1 MTLAIVLVVLVA
13 GSVLFHFLSPWWFT
27 PIASNWSSIDDTVSI
42 TFWVTGIVF
51 VAVNLF
57 MAYCVVRYRHTK
69 GKQAHYEPENKK
81 LEWSLI
87 GLTTVGIVAM
97 LAPGLFVWA
106 NFVNPPENARLFEV
120 VGQQWQWSY
129 RFPGKDGVLGA
140 VNTRHVS
147 TTNPFGIDVDDAA
160 GRDDIVVNN
169 PVLHLPVGQP
179 VKALMRSKDVL
190 HDFAVPQFRVK
201 MDMVP
206 GQVTYVWFTPTRI
219 GTFEVLCQELCG
231 IAHFAMRG
239 LVVVESADNFQQW
252 LDSQPTFALSQQHIN
267 TGDVAAGQTLYAL
280 CSTCHGAQGQ
290 GDVAK
295 HAPKLSGQSPAYLK
309 RQLEYFKNDMRGSH
323 ALDTFGQQMVPM
335 AATLDGAAAIDNVVA
350 YIETLPDTAAN
361 KTIKGDVQNGRALY
375 TTCGVC
381 HGARGQGNF
390 MQGVP
395 RLAGMDD
402 WYMATQLNHF
412 KTGVRGV
419 HPADAYGSQMRFM
432 AAMLNDE
439 QALND
444 LLTYVNTL

>member
-1 MTLAIVLVVLVA
+1 MTLAIVLVVLVV

-27 PIASNWSSIDDTVSI
+27 PIASNWSTIDDTISI

-57 MAYCVVRYRHTK
+57 LAYCVVRYRHTK

-87 GLTTVGIVAM
+87 SLTAVGIIAM

-106 NFVNPPENARLFEV
+106 HFVNPPADAQIFEV

-140 VNTRHVS
+140 VNTRHIG
-147 TTNPFGIDVDDAA
+147 TTNPFGVDVDDPA

-169 PVLHLPVGQP
+169 PVLHLPLGKP
-179 VKALMRSKDVL
+179 VKALLRSKDVL
-190 HDFAVPQFRVK
+190 HDFGVPQFRVK

-239 LVVVESADNFQQW
+239 LVVVESPDNFQRW
-252 LDSQPTFALSQQHIN
+252 LDNQPTFAQSQQLIN
-267 TGDVAAGQTLYAL
+267 AGDAVAGQTAYAV

-290 GDVAK
+290 GDLAK
-295 HAPKLSGQSPAYLK
+295 NAPKLSGQSPAYLK

-323 ALDTFGQQMVPM
+323 ALDVFGQQMAPM
-335 AATLDGAAAIDNVVA
+335 AATLGDMAAVDNVVA
-350 YIETLPDTAAN
+350 YIGTLPDTHAE
-361 KTIKGDVQNGRALY
+361 KTIKGDAQNGRSLY

-381 HGARGQGNF
+381 HGAKGQGNF
-390 MQGVP
+390 SQGVP
-395 RLAGMDD
+395 RLAGMND
-402 WYMATQLNHF
+402 WYLSTQLNNF
-412 KTGVRGV
+412 KNGIRGV